1 MENNSDIDK
10 NQSVRDMGGS
20 RGIQMDVATEVER
33 IIQRKIDK
41 DDNADNTKRIL
52 TNIVGKTTDPLNLE
66 AVNLRKIDR
75 EKKIEKP

>member
-10 NQSVRDMGGS
+10 NQSVRDTGGS

-66 AVNLRKIDR
+66 VVNLRKIDR

>member
-10 NQSVRDMGGS
+10 NQSVRDTGGS

>member
-10 NQSVRDMGGS
+10 NQSVRDTGGS

-33 IIQRKIDK
+33 TIQRKIDK

>member
-1 MENNSDIDK
+1 MENNSDTDK
-10 NQSVRDMGGS
+10 NQSVRDTGGS

-41 DDNADNTKRIL
+41 DDNANNTKRIL

-66 AVNLRKIDR
+66 VVNLTKIDR

>member
-1 MENNSDIDK
+1 MENNSDTDK
-10 NQSVRDMGGS
+10 NQSVRDTGGS

-66 AVNLRKIDR
+66 VVNLRKIDR

>member
-10 NQSVRDMGGS
+10 NQSVRDTGGS

-52 TNIVGKTTDPLNLE
+52 TNIVGKMTDPLNLE

>member
-66 AVNLRKIDR
+66 VVNLRKIDR

>member
-10 NQSVRDMGGS
+10 NQSVRDTGGS

-66 AVNLRKIDR
+66 PVNLRKIDR

>member
-1 MENNSDIDK
+1 MENNSDIDT
-10 NQSVRDMGGS
+10 NQSVRDTGGS
-20 RGIQMDVATEVER
+20 RGFQMDVATEVER